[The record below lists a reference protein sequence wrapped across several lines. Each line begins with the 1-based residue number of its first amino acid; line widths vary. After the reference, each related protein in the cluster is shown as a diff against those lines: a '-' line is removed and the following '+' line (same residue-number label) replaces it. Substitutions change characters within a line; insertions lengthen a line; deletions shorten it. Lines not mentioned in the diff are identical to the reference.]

1 MNSFYDRAFFKFLNR
16 NKSYTAISM
25 AGLAI
30 SLMFVILMAVYI
42 YQELSVDR
50 FHADADR
57 ICLQFTGS
65 PVESGSNIGKDG
77 MYYSPQ
83 DALPVAYWLKER
95 FAAIE
100 EVCPVVSRQT
110 QSIPL
115 HYKDLVVN
123 GSMAFTE
130 SNFFTFFSFPLKQGN
145 PETVLEDEYSAVVS
159 ESFARKI
166 FGSEDPM
173 GKSIRITDS
182 TWVVVKGVM
191 ADMKNSLLPEEDLML
206 RVERVSEFNGS
217 IGIDQAGNAGCTLVF
232 LKMLP
237 GRDMNTY
244 REEVLDLYK
253 ERYWLFRKGFS
264 TDVKFVP
271 LRDAYFEVEEAWL
284 TRAGDK
290 QFVQVLAAV
299 ALMIL
304 LFAVFNYINLT
315 VAQSGFRAKEVAIRR
330 LSGASR
336 FSVMSHLVGEALFLA
351 LCSYL
356 MGLLLALAFQPV
368 AENLLQATLDM
379 SLLASA
385 GGIAAA
391 LLLVLLTGLFSGCLP
406 AVFISSF
413 RPVDVVKGTF
423 TRRSKMVSGKVFM
436 VLQNGITIGM
446 LTAALVFSLQ
456 IRHLVKAP
464 LGYNTLNVLDISAEG
479 YTADESKRIIDR
491 LLSLS
496 SVKRVGR
503 SLGTPFDGGNNLSG
517 TYEDRNISMQQLFMD
532 STAFHILGLKIL
544 QDNNLATGEG
554 VYLTQG
560 AFKAMGLAEDAPA
573 FHYYDS
579 KIPIS
584 GVVADFQRRNILFPE
599 DNSWFML
606 GIRSPEDLQ
615 YVWDILV
622 EIQGDPATAYKETTQ
637 VVKEVTGQEAYA
649 GFLDLKVRQSFDAQI
664 RLSKIVALFAG
675 VALVISVMGL
685 VAMSMY
691 FIRQRTKEVAIR
703 KVFGSEN
710 GAVMALLLRSFLLY
724 VGIGFVLAVP
734 FCWVFL
740 ARWLETY
747 SYHIAFNPLYILLA
761 GLFCLLV
768 SFLAVAWQSYRA
780 AHADPVQGV
789 RQE

>member
-1 MNSFYDRAFFKFLNR
+1 M
-16 NKSYTAISM
+16 
-25 AGLAI
+25 
-30 SLMFVILMAVYI
+30 
-42 YQELSVDR
+42 
-50 FHADADR
+50 
-57 ICLQFTGS
+57 
-65 PVESGSNIGKDG
+65 
-77 MYYSPQ
+77 
-83 DALPVAYWLKER
+83 
-95 FAAIE
+95 
-100 EVCPVVSRQT
+100 
-110 QSIPL
+110 
-115 HYKDLVVN
+115 
-123 GSMAFTE
+123 
-130 SNFFTFFSFPLKQGN
+130 
-145 PETVLEDEYSAVVS
+145 
-159 ESFARKI
+159 
-166 FGSEDPM
+166 
-173 GKSIRITDS
+173 
-182 TWVVVKGVM
+182 
-191 ADMKNSLLPEEDLML
+191 
-206 RVERVSEFNGS
+206 
-217 IGIDQAGNAGCTLVF
+217 
-232 LKMLP
+232 
-237 GRDMNTY
+237 
-244 REEVLDLYK
+244 
-253 ERYWLFRKGFS
+253 
-264 TDVKFVP
+264 
-271 LRDAYFEVEEAWL
+271 
-284 TRAGDK
+284 
-290 QFVQVLAAV
+290 
-299 ALMIL
+299 
-304 LFAVFNYINLT
+304 
-315 VAQSGFRAKEVAIRR
+315 
-330 LSGASR
+330 
-336 FSVMSHLVGEALFLA
+336 
-351 LCSYL
+351 
-356 MGLLLALAFQPV
+356 
-368 AENLLQATLDM
+368 
-379 SLLASA
+379 
-385 GGIAAA
+385 
-391 LLLVLLTGLFSGCLP
+391 
-406 AVFISSF
+406 
-413 RPVDVVKGTF
+413 
-423 TRRSKMVSGKVFM
+423 
-436 VLQNGITIGM
+436 
-446 LTAALVFSLQ
+446 VFSLQ

-464 LGYNTLNVLDISAEG
+464 LGYNTLNVLDISSEG

-491 LLSLS
+491 LVSLS

-532 STAFHILGLKIL
+532 STAFHILGLRIL
-544 QDNNLATGEG
+544 QDNNLVTGEG

-710 GAVMALLLRSFLLY
+710 RAVMALLLRSFLLY

>member
-159 ESFARKI
+159 ESFARKL

-206 RVERVSEFNGS
+206 RVERVTEFNGS

-232 LKMLP
+232 LKA
-237 GRDMNTY
+237 
-244 REEVLDLYK
+244 VLIVVLLYL
-253 ERYWLFRKGFS
+253 LFLGVQSAGLLGGAEYLAQKHISYAEWARSGFFQMVGV
-264 TDVKFVP
+264 TA
-271 LRDAYFEVEEAWL
+271 LNL
-284 TRAGDK
+284 TLL
-290 QFVQVLAAV
+290 LAAV

-368 AENLLQATLDM
+368 AENLLQASLDM

-532 STAFHILGLKIL
+532 STAFHILGLRIL
-544 QDNNLATGEG
+544 QDNNLVTGEG

-606 GIRSPEDLQ
+606 GIRSPENLQ

-703 KVFGSEN
+703 KVFGSES

>member
-159 ESFARKI
+159 ESFARKL

-237 GRDMNTY
+237 GQDMNTY

-253 ERYWLFRKGFS
+253 ERYWLFREGFA

-271 LRDAYFEVEEAWL
+271 LRDA
-284 TRAGDK
+284 
-290 QFVQVLAAV
+290 
-299 ALMIL
+299 
-304 LFAVFNYINLT
+304 
-315 VAQSGFRAKEVAIRR
+315 
-330 LSGASR
+330 
-336 FSVMSHLVGEALFLA
+336 
-351 LCSYL
+351 
-356 MGLLLALAFQPV
+356 
-368 AENLLQATLDM
+368 
-379 SLLASA
+379 
-385 GGIAAA
+385 
-391 LLLVLLTGLFSGCLP
+391 
-406 AVFISSF
+406 
-413 RPVDVVKGTF
+413 
-423 TRRSKMVSGKVFM
+423 
-436 VLQNGITIGM
+436 
-446 LTAALVFSLQ
+446 
-456 IRHLVKAP
+456 
-464 LGYNTLNVLDISAEG
+464 
-479 YTADESKRIIDR
+479 
-491 LLSLS
+491 
-496 SVKRVGR
+496 
-503 SLGTPFDGGNNLSG
+503 
-517 TYEDRNISMQQLFMD
+517 
-532 STAFHILGLKIL
+532 
-544 QDNNLATGEG
+544 
-554 VYLTQG
+554 
-560 AFKAMGLAEDAPA
+560 
-573 FHYYDS
+573 
-579 KIPIS
+579 
-584 GVVADFQRRNILFPE
+584 
-599 DNSWFML
+599 
-606 GIRSPEDLQ
+606 
-615 YVWDILV
+615 
-622 EIQGDPATAYKETTQ
+622 
-637 VVKEVTGQEAYA
+637 
-649 GFLDLKVRQSFDAQI
+649 
-664 RLSKIVALFAG
+664 
-675 VALVISVMGL
+675 
-685 VAMSMY
+685 
-691 FIRQRTKEVAIR
+691 
-703 KVFGSEN
+703 
-710 GAVMALLLRSFLLY
+710 
-724 VGIGFVLAVP
+724 
-734 FCWVFL
+734 
-740 ARWLETY
+740 
-747 SYHIAFNPLYILLA
+747 
-761 GLFCLLV
+761 
-768 SFLAVAWQSYRA
+768 
-780 AHADPVQGV
+780 
-789 RQE
+789 

>member
-159 ESFARKI
+159 ESFARKL

-206 RVERVSEFNGS
+206 RVERVTEFNGS

-237 GRDMNTY
+237 GQDMNTY
-244 REEVLDLYK
+244 REEVLDFYK
-253 ERYWLFRKGFS
+253 ERYWLFREGFA

-336 FSVMSHLVGEALFLA
+336 FSVMSHLVSEALFLA

-368 AENLLQATLDM
+368 AENLLQASLDM

-532 STAFHILGLKIL
+532 STAFHILGLRIL
-544 QDNNLATGEG
+544 QDNNLVTGEG

-606 GIRSPEDLQ
+606 GIRSSENLQ